1 MLNRLVLKNYRTFDN
16 VTIPFKHITVL
27 VGKNRTGKTTIMKLL
42 SSFRIKRGMPN
53 IDYDYDHNS
62 DSPIDIILSGEISDK
77 SKFKHSYKI
86 YFKYKF
92 NTSNDFTFDG
102 LVIPTISGK
111 NMFPLITVKYNT
123 DMKNQIPSIRGSY
136 YDGFSPQRF
145 ADEFKHHRQHNHKV
159 YSLIHK
165 FLTEYRY
172 VPINRYF
179 SRSSTTLSD
188 EPDDDSLAEID
199 ENAIIQILTYKE
211 KISDK
216 LYSILKDIM
225 GVDLKLGFK
234 EQKRVNINVKNNA
247 KNVNIL
253 DDGSGLHAIL
263 YIVLALVKAPTH
275 STVCIDEPELSLY
288 PNLQKKFF
296 NFMRDYANEK
306 QLQLIITTHSIH
318 IITAASKHLD
328 TDTSILHL
336 ELNDDNKTKIT
347 QMGKDATTKLLQSDF
362 GDWGNS

>member
-1 MLNRLVLKNYRTFDN
+1 MLNRLVLKNYRTFDD
-16 VTIPFKHITVL
+16 VTIHFNHITVL
-27 VGKNRTGKTTIMKLL
+27 VGKNRTGKTTILKLL
-42 SSFRIKRGMPN
+42 SSFHIRDGMPN

-62 DSPIDIILSGEISDK
+62 DSPIDVILYGEISDK

-86 YFKYKF
+86 DLFYRF
-92 NTSNDFTFDG
+92 NAPNDFTFDG
-102 LVIPTISGK
+102 FVVPISK
-111 NMFPLITVKYNT
+111 ENLAPPISVNYNT
-123 DMKNQIPSIRGSY
+123 RMENPIPSIIDWKY
-136 YDGFSPQRF
+136 NGFHPRLFLEELKQAS
-145 ADEFKHHRQHNHKV
+145 QHDHKEYELV
-159 YSLIHK
+159 YK
-165 FLTEYRY
+165 FLTEYHY

-188 EPDDDSLAEID
+188 EPNDDSLVEID
-199 ENAIIQILTYKE
+199 ENTIIQILTYKE

-216 LYSILKDIM
+216 VYSILKDIM

-263 YIVLALVKAPTH
+263 YIVFALVKAPTH
-275 STVCIDEPELSLY
+275 SVVCIDEPELSLY

-296 NFMRDYANEK
+296 NFMREYANEK

-336 ELNDDNKTKIT
+336 ELNDDNKTRIT